1 MRMKSRS
8 FLILLLALV
17 ALLPIAYSASWSSTV
32 STNSGSWSI
41 FRQSENLS
49 FDYSQSVQ
57 GQISPVDYRG
67 RSLSPYHSY
76 YKDLNVNDVR
86 LKERTAAL
94 QGSYSSE
101 EQLLLKSSIN
111 NSVNMTIVKP
121 AGSDVYTIDFYEKWP
136 VKLSYAKSMNYSG
149 KEINNREFV
158 GNNKD
163 YVGANF
169 LYNHEFSEER
179 SLNMSLERMNAT
191 ILATDEAIDLGE
203 VKATR
208 DTQYKLQSHSTGI
221 ANFKWRQVG
230 TEDEIL
236 NAGDERFVGVY
247 DIAKNIRM
255 KSRFNTILKEDEWLP
270 CCSGGFFSMNP
281 FDQKALKSAKG
292 IFDCT
297 CYTPPGKAML

>member
-1 MRMKSRS
+1 MKATLSII
-8 FLILLLALV
+8 ILATMIFT
-17 ALLPIAYSASWSSTV
+17 ASAASWS
-32 STNSGSWSI
+32 GSVKTDSDTWSI
-41 FRQSENLS
+41 TRESSNLS
-49 FDYSQSVQ
+49 FIYEQSVL

-67 RSLSPYHSY
+67 RTLSPYHSY
-76 YKDLNVNDVR
+76 YKDVNVNDVG

-121 AGSDVYTIDFYEKWP
+121 AGSDVYTIDFYEIWP
-136 VKLSYAKSMNYSG
+136 VKLNYSKNMNYSG

-169 LYNHEFSEER
+169 LYNKEFSEER

-191 ILATDEAIDLGE
+191 ILATDEAIDLSE

-208 DTQYKLQSHSTGI
+208 DTQYKLQTHSTGI
-221 ANFKWRQVG
+221 ANFKWQQVG

-236 NAGDERFVGVY
+236 NAGDERYVGVY
-247 DIAKNIRM
+247 DIIENMHM
-255 KSRFNTILKEDEWLP
+255 KSRFDTIQKEDEWLP
-270 CCSGGFFSMNP
+270 CCLGGFFSMNP
-281 FDQKALKSAKG
+281 VDQIMLKSAKG
-292 IFDCT
+292 VFDCT
-297 CYTPPGKAML
+297 CYAPP